1 MNKERFIELLKNAKT
16 DKYGNLYIEQKEF
29 DDDLIFKDLG
39 EKRWYFSLTNTLC
52 DDLIEEFCG
61 QDSNN
66 NFELY
71 DRHFWNDDTLEI
83 KVINDG
89 NPKKKEW

>member
-39 EKRWYFSLTNTLC
+39 K
-52 DDLIEEFCG
+52 
-61 QDSNN
+61 
-66 NFELY
+66 
-71 DRHFWNDDTLEI
+71 
-83 KVINDG
+83 KDG
-89 NPKKKEW
+89 ISH